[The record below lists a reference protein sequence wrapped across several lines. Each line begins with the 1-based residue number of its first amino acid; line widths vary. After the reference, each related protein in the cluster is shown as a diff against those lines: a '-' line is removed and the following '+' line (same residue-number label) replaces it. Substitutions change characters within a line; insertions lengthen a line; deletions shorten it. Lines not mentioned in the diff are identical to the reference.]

1 MCFTIKFVNIKQIIV
16 ILFNIVSLSF
26 YQNVPRLTNFVVF
39 KLREETRELLVLQ
52 HRVFIP
58 F

>member
-1 MCFTIKFVNIKQIIV
+1 MCFTIKFANIKQIIV

-39 KLREETRELLVLQ
+39 KLREETTSVLQ
-52 HRVFIP
+52 HRVFIS